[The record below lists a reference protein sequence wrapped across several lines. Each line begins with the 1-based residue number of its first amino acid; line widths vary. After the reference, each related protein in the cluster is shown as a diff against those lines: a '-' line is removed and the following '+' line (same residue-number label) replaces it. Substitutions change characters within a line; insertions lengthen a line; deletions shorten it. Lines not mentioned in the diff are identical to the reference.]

1 MQDNTDELLE
11 LIRRSDH
18 LVTPVKQSLAGPH
31 ATPDTSPAASPA
43 TYTQYTDTPPSSVTQ
58 RSAVRGGG
66 GRVRLEYCDEAEAY
80 ADYTVN
86 VNFTPAPQLSL
97 EPAAAAAVT
106 GEVEGEG
113 RGERREG
120 GGEGEVGVT
129 DRDLSDVIVPPL
141 IDLIQQ

>member
-31 ATPDTSPAASPA
+31 ATPDTTPAASPA
-43 TYTQYTDTPPSSVTQ
+43 TYTQYTDTPPRSVTQ
-58 RSAVRGGG
+58 RSAVRGSG
-66 GRVRLEYCDEAEAY
+66 GRVRLEYRDEAEAY

-86 VNFTPAPQLSL
+86 VNFTPAPQPSL
-97 EPAAAAAVT
+97 DPAAAAVT

-113 RGERREG
+113 RGERGEG